1 MRENQTNNRANQGER
16 RIRRRLRGM
25 METRTGKAVGY
36 TSLVA
41 PVIGF
46 ILNDLRK
53 PNSLVRQLA
62 GKVVNRFLE
71 SKPEKI
77 EAIDI
82 TDQVELL
89 DEKNNNNKLTDN

>member
-1 MRENQTNNRANQGER
+1 MRENQTNNKTNQGDR

-25 METRTGKAVGY
+25 MKTRTGKAVGY

-53 PNSLVRQLA
+53 PNSLVRRLA

-89 DEKNNNNKLTDN
+89 DEKNNDKSTHN